1 MKSKSPRYPKLSD
14 HTKIWYGIL
23 KQGIQDMFDAG
34 KISQAQYNET
44 IDMLDA
50 LLAEQGGGE

>member
-1 MKSKSPRYPKLSD
+1 
-14 HTKIWYGIL
+14 
-23 KQGIQDMFDAG
+23 MFDAG